1 VYALQRK
8 EGGASVNYYERHIGD
23 YLKDTA
29 HLSLLEHGV
38 YGRLLDLYYT
48 REQPIPEEQV
58 MRLVGARSDEDKF
71 AVRDVLNEFFTRD
84 GDVWRHARCD
94 RELERYRG
102 KQEKAK
108 ASAHARWNKPSN
120 ADAMRT
126 HSEGT
131 ADGMLPVTS
140 NQTPDTIVDTQPAAV
155 VETPRVSPDEP
166 KAKTISLKTLVAEGV
181 DPQHAQDW
189 LTIRRQKKAPLTATA
204 WDSIKREASA
214 ARITPAE
221 AVKIA
226 AENGWQGFKASWLE
240 RVAAQ
245 PTEARQV
252 EARATVA
259 VEKTEAYLAEQ
270 QQHAEAARS
279 EASRKAARAALE
291 ALGRKLKA

>member
-1 VYALQRK
+1 
-8 EGGASVNYYERHIGD
+8 
-23 YLKDTA
+23 
-29 HLSLLEHGV
+29 
-38 YGRLLDLYYT
+38 
-48 REQPIPEEQV
+48 
-58 MRLVGARSDEDKF
+58 
-71 AVRDVLNEFFTRD
+71 
-84 GDVWRHARCD
+84 
-94 RELERYRG
+94 
-102 KQEKAK
+102 
-108 ASAHARWNKPSN
+108 
-120 ADAMRT
+120 
-126 HSEGT
+126 
-131 ADGMLPVTS
+131 
-140 NQTPDTIVDTQPAAV
+140 V
-155 VETPRVSPDEP
+155 VETRRVSPDEP

-181 DPQHAQDW
+181 GAQHAQDW

-279 EASRKAARAALE
+279 EASKKAARAALE